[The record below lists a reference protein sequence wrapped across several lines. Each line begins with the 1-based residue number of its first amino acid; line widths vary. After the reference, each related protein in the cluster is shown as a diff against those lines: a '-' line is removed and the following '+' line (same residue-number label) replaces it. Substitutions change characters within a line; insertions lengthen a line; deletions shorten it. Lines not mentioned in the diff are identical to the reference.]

1 MRNQGKQVLVNTAQQ
16 IRVLALK
23 PGTVEPNDKVSGS
36 VWFERGKNPQQ
47 LVLRIP
53 IGDQTFEFPL
63 SFKQQK

>member
-1 MRNQGKQVLVNTAQQ
+1 
-16 IRVLALK
+16 
-23 PGTVEPNDKVSGS
+23 